1 MPYIH
6 KTIVSL
12 NTKAETME
20 AIGVTAGLSP
30 EDLVVGVQIVVPVTH
45 PKNVRH
51 MAKNVFTV
59 IRKDILVS
67 FVIPSNVASLL
78 DPV

>member
-1 MPYIH
+1 MPYINE
-6 KTIVSL
+6 TIVSL
-12 NTKAETME
+12 NTKAEAVE

-30 EDLVVGVQIVVPVTH
+30 EDQVVGVQIVVPVTH

-59 IRKDILVS
+59 IRKDILIS
-67 FVIPSNVASLL
+67 FVVSSNMASLL
-78 DPV
+78 DSM